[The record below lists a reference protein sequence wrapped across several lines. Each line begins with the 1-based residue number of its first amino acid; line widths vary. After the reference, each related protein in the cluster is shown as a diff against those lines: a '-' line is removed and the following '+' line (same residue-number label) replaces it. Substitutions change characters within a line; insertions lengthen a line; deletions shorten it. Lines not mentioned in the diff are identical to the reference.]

1 MKQTFIFGVVGIL
14 GFILSSCCQHVYE
27 ISDLERL
34 WVLDESGFSIAVDY
48 DTLRPTYSLQAIAA
62 LELISDTE
70 TNTCYQAEEIING
83 LVESTLTLSLDQD
96 IRFSAT
102 DIPAGTNLLDH
113 SAITSTI
120 EIRAFWD
127 QASIKFSQDF
137 FNQLEQPDSLIQA
150 TMTIQL
156 GDGTEL
162 STSRLVYFI
171 P

>member
-1 MKQTFIFGVVGIL
+1 MKHTFILGLTGIL

-27 ISDLERL
+27 ISDLEIL
-34 WVLDESGFSIAVDY
+34 WVLDESEFSIAVDY

-62 LELISDTE
+62 LNLISDTE
-70 TNTCYQAEEIING
+70 TSTCHEAEEIVNG
-83 LVESTLTLSLDQD
+83 LVESTLTLSLDQN
-96 IRFSAT
+96 IRFAAT
-102 DIPAGTNLLDH
+102 DIPAGTNLLER
-113 SAITSTI
+113 SAIISTI

-156 GDGTEL
+156 GDGKEL
-162 STSRLVYFI
+162 SASRLVYFI